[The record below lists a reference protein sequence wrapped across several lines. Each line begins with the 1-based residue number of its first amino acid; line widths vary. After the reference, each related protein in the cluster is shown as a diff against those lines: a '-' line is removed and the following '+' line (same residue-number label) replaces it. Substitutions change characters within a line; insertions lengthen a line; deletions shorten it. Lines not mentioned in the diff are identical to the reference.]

1 MYYTRYFRLVI
12 FQTIILIGCAAADL
26 QKFSLE
32 TPAQVLHPVGMP
44 SNKDGRVRFR
54 EIFCQLLS
62 QTPEYQDKAG
72 NCGNYLTRLSDEPG
86 PVEQFGQLP
95 ADPINLKVLI
105 VPGLLGECIGDTA
118 FPFEKAMKDLHTRGY
133 QIEPLIVSGRS
144 SSDHNARQIAE
155 AVANLALEKED
166 LLLLIGHSKGA
177 VDILHFLVNFPGLA
191 NRIDAVVSVAGAI
204 NGSPLS
210 NQVPDMFSK
219 LAAKL
224 QFKGCDPGDSGA
236 FRSLKR
242 PVRLTWLAN
251 NPLPTSVSYY
261 SVVSFTNRES
271 INSPLLGG
279 YDLLKGIDPRN
290 DGLLLFSDQIIPGS
304 ILLGYVN
311 ADHWE
316 VVLPLEDNNSIFPK
330 SIFKQN
336 GFPREILLHAIILF
350 VTENLDSSSGSLD

>member
-1 MYYTRYFRLVI
+1 
-12 FQTIILIGCAAADL
+12 
-26 QKFSLE
+26 
-32 TPAQVLHPVGMP
+32 
-44 SNKDGRVRFR
+44 
-54 EIFCQLLS
+54 
-62 QTPEYQDKAG
+62 
-72 NCGNYLTRLSDEPG
+72 
-86 PVEQFGQLP
+86 
-95 ADPINLKVLI
+95 
-105 VPGLLGECIGDTA
+105 
-118 FPFEKAMKDLHTRGY
+118 
-133 QIEPLIVSGRS
+133 
-144 SSDHNARQIAE
+144 
-155 AVANLALEKED
+155 
-166 LLLLIGHSKGA
+166 
-177 VDILHFLVNFPGLA
+177 
-191 NRIDAVVSVAGAI
+191 
-204 NGSPLS
+204 LS

-224 QFKGCDPGDSGA
+224 QFKGCDPGDSMA
-236 FRSLKR
+236 LDSLKR

-316 VVLPLEDNNSIFPK
+316 VVLPLEDNNSIFLK